1 MELTQAMSTGIEDIP
16 EISSTSSKEQNQ
28 KAFYKKLRSR
38 KYKCILSVVMTSI
51 SFFIIIWL
59 ALLTRGSLLLLQK
72 LNLDLPY
79 LLAGLRNMTSTT
91 AVGRSRVT

>member
-1 MELTQAMSTGIEDIP
+1 MATGIEIDIP

-28 KAFYKKLRSR
+28 RAFYKKLRSR
-38 KYKCILSVVMTSI
+38 KYKCILSVVMTGI

-59 ALLTRGSLLLLQK
+59 ALLVRGIMLLLQE

-79 LLAGLRNMTSTT
+79 LVAAITSMQRLHNVTT
-91 AVGRSRVT
+91 TSSSFM